1 MHNLTPRQRDRRVA
15 ASKGL
20 TSGRCPLGYHR
31 PKPGQ
36 VPEPLPHIEPLLVHA
51 VAKLIEGESM
61 TSVAA
66 WLNEMGVRSAS
77 GNRLTRVSL
86 DRTMRSKFWAGYVVL
101 KGQHYPGA
109 HQPIITPGMQADLEL
124 ELAHRVGWNSTR
136 GPARARIDE
145 VTFGDVDASEGHR

>member
-1 MHNLTPRQRDRRVA
+1 MSNLTPRQHARKVA

-20 TSGRCPLGYHR
+20 TSGRCPLGYTR
-31 PKPGQ
+31 PGPGQ
-36 VPEPLPHIEPLLVHA
+36 APEPIPSVGPLIVHA
-51 VAKLIEGESM
+51 VAKVIEGDSM
-61 TSVAA
+61 TAVAG

-86 DRTMRSKFWAGYVVL
+86 DRTMRSRFWAGYIVL

-109 HQPIITPGMQADLEL
+109 HEPIISPEMQADLEL

-136 GPARARIDE
+136 GPSCKTTEE
-145 VTFGDVDASEGHR
+145 VSSGAVDAGKGSL